1 MESESPSNRMVCRYC
16 GIDSGGSTN
25 HASTHDCIVALER
38 EANQLR
44 EVLLHCQPRVTIGT
58 TPAPGRLGSA
68 RVREG

>member
-1 MESESPSNRMVCRYC
+1 MESRSPSNRMVCRYC
-16 GIDSGGSTN
+16 GLDSGVSPN
-25 HASTHDCIVALER
+25 HATARDCIVALER

-58 TPAPGRLGSA
+58 TPARGRLGIA